1 MNKKLLAALTC
12 STLFMGMTAC
22 ESNDTASTAEKSKQ
36 ESTKKTNDKQKKDT
50 KGDVPVKEINT
61 TINAGSYRYSPNGH
75 NATNNEHFII
85 YDNAKFEDNFDGL
98 KVSMNQLFL
107 SNKKAVYNE
116 KDVGSIS
123 IAFTIENT
131 SNSTFILKT
140 NKMQATTDQGHQITP
155 AKPMKSVLL
164 NPTMKIESPQECTPE
179 LAQENRV
186 IYEANDSNFEAINWV
201 DFTFEIHRQSPEM
214 TIAKTRKYKIRFN
227 IDQHYTGTTTKQE
240 QPQTSSNTDAVTY
253 KNEIKPKIDSMIKEF
268 NDIWNQEVKSVFNK
282 EGETPATVNQNTLQ
296 EQMELVSTK
305 YRELSRENINFNAS
319 DKINDPTLKEK
330 INKFR
335 EEFGAA
341 ANYRENAANAILQ
354 GIRGVAP
361 MEDRMKEARKSIK
374 ISEQK
379 FNNAST
385 HLTEFETKL
394 NSK

>member
-1 MNKKLLAALTC
+1 MNKKLLVALTC

-22 ESNDTASTAEKSKQ
+22 ESNDTASKAEKLKQ
-36 ESTKKTNDKQKKDT
+36 ENTQKTNDKQKKDT
-50 KGDVPVKEINT
+50 KEDVPVKEINT
-61 TINAGSYRYSPNGH
+61 TINAGPYKYSPNG
-75 NATNNEHFII
+75 TNNEHFII

-98 KVSMNQLFL
+98 KVYMNQLSL
-107 SNKKAVYNE
+107 TNKERTSNG
-116 KDVGSIS
+116 KDVGSLR

-131 SNSTFILKT
+131 TNSTFSFSF
-140 NKMQATTDQGHQITP
+140 NRMRATTDQGELFEPSTFIKQNFI
-155 AKPMKSVLL
+155 
-164 NPTMKIESPQECTPE
+164 NPTKKIDDTQDNKIVFNDYGTKDLESIQ
-179 LAQENRV
+179 
-186 IYEANDSNFEAINWV
+186 WV
-201 DFTFEIHRQSPEM
+201 DFTFEINKQSPEI
-214 TIAKTRKYKIRFN
+214 TIAKTQKYKIRFN
-227 IDQHYTGTTTKQE
+227 IDQHYGGTTTKQE
-240 QPQTSSNTDAVTY
+240 QPQTSSNTDDVTY

-268 NDIWNQEVKSVFNK
+268 NDIWNQEVKSIFNK
-282 EGETPATVNQNTLQ
+282 EGETLATINQNTLQ
-296 EQMELVSTK
+296 EQMELLSTK
-305 YRELSRENINFNAS
+305 YRELSNKNINFNSS

-341 ANYRENAANAILQ
+341 VNYRGNAANAILE
-354 GIRGVAP
+354 GIRGLAP

>member
-1 MNKKLLAALTC
+1 MNKKLLVALTC

-22 ESNDTASTAEKSKQ
+22 ESNDTASKAEKLKKENTQ
-36 ESTKKTNDKQKKDT
+36 KTNDKQKKDT
-50 KGDVPVKEINT
+50 TEDVPVKEINT
-61 TINAGSYRYSPNGH
+61 TINAGPYKYSPNG
-75 NATNNEHFII
+75 TNNEHFII

-98 KVSMNQLFL
+98 KVYMNQLSL
-107 SNKKAVYNE
+107 TNKERTSNGKN
-116 KDVGSIS
+116 VGSLR

-131 SNSTFILKT
+131 TNSTFSFSF
-140 NKMQATTDQGHQITP
+140 NRMRATTDQGELFEPSTFIKQNFI
-155 AKPMKSVLL
+155 
-164 NPTMKIESPQECTPE
+164 NPTKKIDDTQDNKIVFNDYGTKDLESIQ
-179 LAQENRV
+179 
-186 IYEANDSNFEAINWV
+186 WV
-201 DFTFEIHRQSPEM
+201 DFTFEINKQSPEI
-214 TIAKTRKYKIRFN
+214 TIAKTQKYKIRFN
-227 IDQHYTGTTTKQE
+227 IDQHYGGTTTKQE
-240 QPQTSSNTDAVTY
+240 QPQTSSNTDDVTY

-268 NDIWNQEVKSVFNK
+268 NDIWNQEVKSIFNK
-282 EGETPATVNQNTLQ
+282 EGETLATINQNTLQ

-305 YRELSRENINFNAS
+305 YRELSKENINFNSS

-341 ANYRENAANAILQ
+341 VNYRENAANAILQ
-354 GIRGVAP
+354 GIRGLAP

-385 HLTEFETKL
+385 NLTEFETKL

>member
-1 MNKKLLAALTC
+1 MNKKLLVALTC

-22 ESNDTASTAEKSKQ
+22 ESNDTASKAEKLKQ
-36 ESTKKTNDKQKKDT
+36 ENTQKTNDKQKKDT
-50 KGDVPVKEINT
+50 KEDVPVKEINT
-61 TINAGSYRYSPNGH
+61 TINAGPYKYSPNG
-75 NATNNEHFII
+75 TNNEHFII
-85 YDNAKFEDNFDGL
+85 YANAKFEDNFDGL
-98 KVSMNQLFL
+98 KVYMNQLSL
-107 SNKKAVYNE
+107 TNKERTSNG
-116 KDVGSIS
+116 KDVGSLR

-131 SNSTFILKT
+131 TNSTFSFSF
-140 NKMQATTDQGHQITP
+140 NRMRATTDQGELFEPSTFIKQNFI
-155 AKPMKSVLL
+155 
-164 NPTMKIESPQECTPE
+164 NPTKKIDDTQDNKIVFNDYGTKDLESIQ
-179 LAQENRV
+179 
-186 IYEANDSNFEAINWV
+186 WV
-201 DFTFEIHRQSPEM
+201 DFTFEINKQSPEI
-214 TIAKTRKYKIRFN
+214 TIAKTQKYKIRFN
-227 IDQHYTGTTTKQE
+227 IDQHYGGTTTKQE
-240 QPQTSSNTDAVTY
+240 QPQTSSNTDDVTY

-282 EGETPATVNQNTLQ
+282 EGETLATINQNTLQ

-305 YRELSRENINFNAS
+305 YRELSKENININSS

>member
-1 MNKKLLAALTC
+1 MNKKLLVALTC

-22 ESNDTASTAEKSKQ
+22 ESNDTASKAEKLKQ
-36 ESTKKTNDKQKKDT
+36 ENTQKTNDKQKKDT
-50 KGDVPVKEINT
+50 KEDVPVKEINT
-61 TINAGSYRYSPNGH
+61 TINAGPYKYSPNG
-75 NATNNEHFII
+75 TNNEHFII

-98 KVSMNQLFL
+98 KVYMNQLSL
-107 SNKKAVYNE
+107 TNKERTSNG
-116 KDVGSIS
+116 KDVGSLR

-131 SNSTFILKT
+131 TNSTFSFSF
-140 NKMQATTDQGHQITP
+140 NRMRATTDQGELFEPSTFIKQNFI
-155 AKPMKSVLL
+155 
-164 NPTMKIESPQECTPE
+164 NPTKKIDDTQDNKIVFNDYGTKDLESIQ
-179 LAQENRV
+179 
-186 IYEANDSNFEAINWV
+186 WV
-201 DFTFEIHRQSPEM
+201 DFTFEINKQSPEI
-214 TIAKTRKYKIRFN
+214 TIAKTQKYKIRFN
-227 IDQHYTGTTTKQE
+227 IDQHYGGTTTKQE
-240 QPQTSSNTDAVTY
+240 QPQTSSNTDDVTY

-268 NDIWNQEVKSVFNK
+268 NDIWNQEVKSTFNK
-282 EGETPATVNQNTLQ
+282 KGENLATINQNTLQ

-305 YRELSRENINFNAS
+305 YRELSKENINFNSS

-354 GIRGVAP
+354 GIRGLAP

>member
-1 MNKKLLAALTC
+1 
-12 STLFMGMTAC
+12 MGMTAC
-22 ESNDTASTAEKSKQ
+22 ESNDAASKAEKLKQ
-36 ESTKKTNDKQKKDT
+36 ENTQKTNDKQKKDT
-50 KGDVPVKEINT
+50 KEDVPVKEINK
-61 TINAGSYRYSPNGH
+61 TINAGPYKYSPNG
-75 NATNNEHFII
+75 TNNEHFII

-98 KVSMNQLFL
+98 KVYMNQLSL
-107 SNKKAVYNE
+107 TNKERTSNG
-116 KDVGSIS
+116 KDVGSLR

-131 SNSTFILKT
+131 TNSTFSFSF
-140 NKMQATTDQGHQITP
+140 NRMRATTDQGELFEPSTFIKQNFI
-155 AKPMKSVLL
+155 
-164 NPTMKIESPQECTPE
+164 NPTKKIDDTQDNKIVFNDYGTKDLESIQ
-179 LAQENRV
+179 
-186 IYEANDSNFEAINWV
+186 WV
-201 DFTFEIHRQSPEM
+201 DFTFEINKQSPEI
-214 TIAKTRKYKIRFN
+214 TIAKTQKYKIRFN
-227 IDQHYTGTTTKQE
+227 IDQHYGGTTTKQE
-240 QPQTSSNTDAVTY
+240 QPQTSSNTDDVTY

-268 NDIWNQEVKSVFNK
+268 NDIWNQEVKSIFNK
-282 EGETPATVNQNTLQ
+282 EGETLATINQNTLQ

-305 YRELSRENINFNAS
+305 YRELSNKNINFNSS

-341 ANYRENAANAILQ
+341 ANYRGNAANAILE
-354 GIRGVAP
+354 GIRGLAP

>member
-1 MNKKLLAALTC
+1 MNKKLLVALTC

-22 ESNDTASTAEKSKQ
+22 ESNDTASKAEKLKQ
-36 ESTKKTNDKQKKDT
+36 ENTQKTNDKQKKDT
-50 KGDVPVKEINT
+50 KEDVPVKEINT
-61 TINAGSYRYSPNGH
+61 TINAGPYKYSPNG
-75 NATNNEHFII
+75 TNNEHFII

-98 KVSMNQLFL
+98 KVNMNQLSL
-107 SNKKAVYNE
+107 TNKERTSNG
-116 KDVGSIS
+116 KDVGSLR

-131 SNSTFILKT
+131 TNSTFSFSF
-140 NKMQATTDQGHQITP
+140 NRMRATTDQGELFEPSTFIKQNFI
-155 AKPMKSVLL
+155 
-164 NPTMKIESPQECTPE
+164 NPTKKIDDTQDNKIVFNDYGTKDLESIQ
-179 LAQENRV
+179 
-186 IYEANDSNFEAINWV
+186 WV
-201 DFTFEIHRQSPEM
+201 DFTFEINKQSPEI
-214 TIAKTRKYKIRFN
+214 TIAKTQKYKIRFN
-227 IDQHYTGTTTKQE
+227 IDQHYGVTTTKQE
-240 QPQTSSNTDAVTY
+240 QPQTSSNTDDVTY
-253 KNEIKPKIDSMIKEF
+253 KNEIKPKIDSMIKEY

-282 EGETPATVNQNTLQ
+282 EGETSATINQKTLQ

-305 YRELSRENINFNAS
+305 YRELSNKNINFNSS

-341 ANYRENAANAILQ
+341 VNYRGNAANAILE
-354 GIRGVAP
+354 GIRGLAP
-361 MEDRMKEARKSIK
+361 MEDRMKEVRKSIK

>member
-12 STLFMGMTAC
+12 STLLMGMTAC

-36 ESTKKTNDKQKKDT
+36 ESNKKTIDKQKKDT
-50 KGDVPVKEINT
+50 KEDVPVKEINT
-61 TINAGSYRYSPNGH
+61 NINAGSYRYSPNGH

-107 SNKKAVYNE
+107 SNKKAVYNG

-140 NKMQATTDQGHQITP
+140 SKMQATTDQGHQITP
-155 AKPMKSVLL
+155 DKPMKSDML
-164 NPTMKIESPQECTPE
+164 NPTMKIESPQEDTPE
-179 LAQENRV
+179 LAQDNRV
-186 IYEANDSNFEAINWV
+186 IYEVNDTNFEALNWI

-227 IDQHYTGTTTKQE
+227 IDQHYTGTTNKQE
-240 QPQTSSNTDAVTY
+240 QPQSSSNKDAVTY
-253 KNEIKPKIDSMIKEF
+253 KNEIKPKIDSMIKEY

-282 EGETPATVNQNTLQ
+282 EGETPATVDQNTLQ
-296 EQMELVSTK
+296 KQMEIVSTK
-305 YRELSRENINFNAS
+305 YRELSKVNINFNAA
-319 DKINDPTLKEK
+319 DKINDPVLKEK

-335 EEFGAA
+335 EEFGLA

-354 GIRGVAP
+354 GARGVAP
-361 MEDRMKEARKSIK
+361 MEDRMKEAQKSRQL
-374 ISEQK
+374 SEQK
-379 FNNAST
+379 FSSASST
-385 HLTEFETKL
+385 LIEFETKL
-394 NSK
+394 NSN

>member
-1 MNKKLLAALTC
+1 MNKKLLVALTC

-22 ESNDTASTAEKSKQ
+22 ESNDTASKAEKLKQ
-36 ESTKKTNDKQKKDT
+36 ENTQKTNDKQKKDT
-50 KGDVPVKEINT
+50 KEDVPVKEINT
-61 TINAGSYRYSPNGH
+61 TINAGPYKYSPNG
-75 NATNNEHFII
+75 TNNEHFII

-98 KVSMNQLFL
+98 KVYMNQLSL
-107 SNKKAVYNE
+107 TNKERTSNG
-116 KDVGSIS
+116 KDVGSLR

-131 SNSTFILKT
+131 TNSTFSFSF
-140 NKMQATTDQGHQITP
+140 NRMRATTDQGELFEPSTFIKQNFI
-155 AKPMKSVLL
+155 
-164 NPTMKIESPQECTPE
+164 NPTKKIDDTQDNKIVFNDYGTKVLESIQ
-179 LAQENRV
+179 
-186 IYEANDSNFEAINWV
+186 WV
-201 DFTFEIHRQSPEM
+201 DFTFEINKQSPEI
-214 TIAKTRKYKIRFN
+214 TIAKTQKYKIRFN
-227 IDQHYTGTTTKQE
+227 IDQHYGGTTTKQE
-240 QPQTSSNTDAVTY
+240 QPQTSSNTDDVTY

-268 NDIWNQEVKSVFNK
+268 NDIWNQEVKSIFNK
-282 EGETPATVNQNTLQ
+282 KGETLATINQNTLQ

-305 YRELSRENINFNAS
+305 YRELSKENINFNSS

-354 GIRGVAP
+354 GIRGLAP

>member
-1 MNKKLLAALTC
+1 
-12 STLFMGMTAC
+12 MGMKAC
-22 ESNDTASTAEKSKQ
+22 VSNDTASTAEKSKQ
-36 ESTKKTNDKQKKDT
+36 ESTKKTKDI
-50 KGDVPVKEINT
+50 KEDVPVKQINT
-61 TINAGSYRYSPNGH
+61 TINAGSYRYSPNAH

-107 SNKKAVYNE
+107 SNKKAVYNG

-140 NKMQATTDQGHQITP
+140 SKMQATTDQGHQITP
-155 AKPMKSVLL
+155 DKPMKSDML
-164 NPTMKIESPQECTPE
+164 NPTMKIESPQENTPE
-179 LAQENRV
+179 LAQDNRV
-186 IYEANDSNFEAINWV
+186 IYEVNDTNFEALNWV
-201 DFTFEIHRQSPEM
+201 EFTFEIHRQSPEM

-227 IDQHYTGTTTKQE
+227 IDQHYTGTTNKQE
-240 QPQTSSNTDAVTY
+240 QPQYSSNKDAVTY

-282 EGETPATVNQNTLQ
+282 EGETLATINQNTLQ

-305 YRELSRENINFNAS
+305 YRELSKENINFNSS

-341 ANYRENAANAILQ
+341 ANYRENAANAILE
-354 GIRGVAP
+354 GIRGLAP

>member
-1 MNKKLLAALTC
+1 MNKKLLVALTC

-22 ESNDTASTAEKSKQ
+22 ESNDTASKAEKLKQ
-36 ESTKKTNDKQKKDT
+36 ENTQKTNDKQKKDT
-50 KGDVPVKEINT
+50 KEDVPVKEINT
-61 TINAGSYRYSPNGH
+61 TINAGPYKYSPNG
-75 NATNNEHFII
+75 TNNEHFII

-98 KVSMNQLFL
+98 KVYMNQLSL
-107 SNKKAVYNE
+107 TNKERTSNG
-116 KDVGSIS
+116 KDVGSLR

-131 SNSTFILKT
+131 TNSTFSFSF
-140 NKMQATTDQGHQITP
+140 NRMHATTDQGELFEPSTFIKQNFI
-155 AKPMKSVLL
+155 
-164 NPTMKIESPQECTPE
+164 NPTKKIDDTQDNKIVFNDYGTKDLESIQ
-179 LAQENRV
+179 
-186 IYEANDSNFEAINWV
+186 WV
-201 DFTFEIHRQSPEM
+201 DFTFEINKQSPEI
-214 TIAKTRKYKIRFN
+214 TIAKTQKYKIRFN
-227 IDQHYTGTTTKQE
+227 IDQHYGGTTTKQE
-240 QPQTSSNTDAVTY
+240 QPQPSSNTDDVTY

-268 NDIWNQEVKSVFNK
+268 NDIWNQEVKSIFNK
-282 EGETPATVNQNTLQ
+282 GGETLATINQNTIQ

-305 YRELSRENINFNAS
+305 YRELSNKNINFNSS

-341 ANYRENAANAILQ
+341 ANYRGNAANAILE
-354 GIRGVAP
+354 GIRGLAP

>member
-1 MNKKLLAALTC
+1 MNKKLLVALTC

-22 ESNDTASTAEKSKQ
+22 ESNDTAGKAEKLKQ
-36 ESTKKTNDKQKKDT
+36 ENTQKTNDKQKKDT
-50 KGDVPVKEINT
+50 KEDVPVKEINT
-61 TINAGSYRYSPNGH
+61 TINAGPYKYSPNG
-75 NATNNEHFII
+75 TNNEHFII

-98 KVSMNQLFL
+98 KVYMNQLSL
-107 SNKKAVYNE
+107 TNKERTSNG
-116 KDVGSIS
+116 KDVGSLR

-131 SNSTFILKT
+131 TNSTFSFSF
-140 NKMQATTDQGHQITP
+140 NRMRATTDQGELFEPSTFIKQNFI
-155 AKPMKSVLL
+155 
-164 NPTMKIESPQECTPE
+164 NPTKKIDDTQDNKIVFNDYGTKDLESIQ
-179 LAQENRV
+179 
-186 IYEANDSNFEAINWV
+186 WV
-201 DFTFEIHRQSPEM
+201 DFTFEINKQSPEI
-214 TIAKTRKYKIRFN
+214 TIAKTQKYKIRFN
-227 IDQHYTGTTTKQE
+227 IDQHYGGTTTKQE
-240 QPQTSSNTDAVTY
+240 QPQTSSNTDDVTY

-268 NDIWNQEVKSVFNK
+268 NDIWNQEVKSIFNK
-282 EGETPATVNQNTLQ
+282 EGETLATINQNTLQ

-305 YRELSRENINFNAS
+305 YRELSNKNINFNSS

-341 ANYRENAANAILQ
+341 ANYRGNAANAILE
-354 GIRGVAP
+354 GIRGLAP

>member
-1 MNKKLLAALTC
+1 MNKKLLVALTC

-22 ESNDTASTAEKSKQ
+22 ESNDTASKAEKLKQ
-36 ESTKKTNDKQKKDT
+36 ENTQKTNDKQKKDT
-50 KGDVPVKEINT
+50 TEDVPVKEINT
-61 TINAGSYRYSPNGH
+61 TINAGPYKYSPNG
-75 NATNNEHFII
+75 TNNEHFII

-98 KVSMNQLFL
+98 KVYMNQLSL
-107 SNKKAVYNE
+107 TNKERTSNGKN
-116 KDVGSIS
+116 VGSLR

-131 SNSTFILKT
+131 TNSTFSFSF
-140 NKMQATTDQGHQITP
+140 NRMRATTDQGELFEPSTFIKQNFI
-155 AKPMKSVLL
+155 
-164 NPTMKIESPQECTPE
+164 NPNKKIDDTQDNKIVFNDYGTKDLESIQ
-179 LAQENRV
+179 
-186 IYEANDSNFEAINWV
+186 WV
-201 DFTFEIHRQSPEM
+201 DFTFEINKQSPEI
-214 TIAKTRKYKIRFN
+214 TIAKTQKYKIRFN
-227 IDQHYTGTTTKQE
+227 IDQHYGGTTTKQE
-240 QPQTSSNTDAVTY
+240 QPQTSSNTDDVTY

-268 NDIWNQEVKSVFNK
+268 NDIWNQEVKSIFNK
-282 EGETPATVNQNTLQ
+282 EGETLATINQNTLQ

-305 YRELSRENINFNAS
+305 YRELSKENINFNSS

-341 ANYRENAANAILQ
+341 VNYRENAANAILQ
-354 GIRGVAP
+354 GIRGLAP

-385 HLTEFETKL
+385 NLTEFETKL

>member
-1 MNKKLLAALTC
+1 MNKKLLVALTC

-22 ESNDTASTAEKSKQ
+22 ESNDTASKAEKLKQ
-36 ESTKKTNDKQKKDT
+36 ESTQKTNDKQKKDT
-50 KGDVPVKEINT
+50 KEDVTVKEINT
-61 TINAGSYRYSPNGH
+61 TINAGPYKYSPNG
-75 NATNNEHFII
+75 TNNEHFII

-98 KVSMNQLFL
+98 KVNMNQLSL
-107 SNKKAVYNE
+107 TNKERTSNG
-116 KDVGSIS
+116 KDVGSLR

-131 SNSTFILKT
+131 TNSTFSFSF
-140 NKMQATTDQGHQITP
+140 NRMRATTDQGELFEPSTFIKQNFI
-155 AKPMKSVLL
+155 
-164 NPTMKIESPQECTPE
+164 NPTKKIDDTQDNKIVFNDYGTKDLESIQ
-179 LAQENRV
+179 
-186 IYEANDSNFEAINWV
+186 WV
-201 DFTFEIHRQSPEM
+201 DFTFEINKQSPEI
-214 TIAKTRKYKIRFN
+214 TIAKTQKYKIRFN
-227 IDQHYTGTTTKQE
+227 IDQLYGGTTTKQE
-240 QPQTSSNTDAVTY
+240 QPQTSSNTDDVTY
-253 KNEIKPKIDSMIKEF
+253 KNEIKPKIDSMIKEY

-282 EGETPATVNQNTLQ
+282 DGETPATINQNTLQ

-305 YRELSRENINFNAS
+305 YRELSNKNINFNSS

-341 ANYRENAANAILQ
+341 ANYRGNAANAILE
-354 GIRGVAP
+354 GIRGLAP

>member
-1 MNKKLLAALTC
+1 MNKKLLVALTC

-22 ESNDTASTAEKSKQ
+22 ESNDTASKAEKLKQ
-36 ESTKKTNDKQKKDT
+36 ENTQKTNDKQKKDT
-50 KGDVPVKEINT
+50 KEDVPVKEINT
-61 TINAGSYRYSPNGH
+61 TINAGPYKYSPNG
-75 NATNNEHFII
+75 TNNEHFII

-98 KVSMNQLFL
+98 KVYMNQLSL
-107 SNKKAVYNE
+107 TNKERTSNG
-116 KDVGSIS
+116 KDVGSLR

-131 SNSTFILKT
+131 TNSTFSFSF
-140 NKMQATTDQGHQITP
+140 NRMRATTDQGELFEPSTFIKQNFI
-155 AKPMKSVLL
+155 
-164 NPTMKIESPQECTPE
+164 NPTKKIDDTQDNKIVFNDYGTKDLESIQ
-179 LAQENRV
+179 
-186 IYEANDSNFEAINWV
+186 WV
-201 DFTFEIHRQSPEM
+201 DFTFEINKQSPEI
-214 TIAKTRKYKIRFN
+214 TIAKTQKYKIRFN
-227 IDQHYTGTTTKQE
+227 IDQHYGGTTTKQE
-240 QPQTSSNTDAVTY
+240 QPQTSSNTDDVTY

-268 NDIWNQEVKSVFNK
+268 NDIWNQEVKSIFNK
-282 EGETPATVNQNTLQ
+282 KGENLATINQNTLQ

-305 YRELSRENINFNAS
+305 YRELSKENINFNSS

-354 GIRGVAP
+354 GIRGLAP

>member
-1 MNKKLLAALTC
+1 MNKKLLVALTC

-22 ESNDTASTAEKSKQ
+22 ESNDTASKAEKLKQ
-36 ESTKKTNDKQKKDT
+36 ENTQKTNDKQKKDT
-50 KGDVPVKEINT
+50 KEDVPVKEINT
-61 TINAGSYRYSPNGH
+61 TINAGPYKYSPNG
-75 NATNNEHFII
+75 TNNEHFII

-98 KVSMNQLFL
+98 KVYMNQLSL
-107 SNKKAVYNE
+107 TNKERTSNG
-116 KDVGSIS
+116 KDVGSLR

-131 SNSTFILKT
+131 TNSTFSFSF
-140 NKMQATTDQGHQITP
+140 NRMRATTDQGELFEPSTFIKQNFI
-155 AKPMKSVLL
+155 
-164 NPTMKIESPQECTPE
+164 NPTKKIDDTQDNKIVFNDYGTKDLESIQ
-179 LAQENRV
+179 
-186 IYEANDSNFEAINWV
+186 WV
-201 DFTFEIHRQSPEM
+201 DFTFEINKQSSEI
-214 TIAKTRKYKIRFN
+214 TIAKTQKYKIRFN
-227 IDQHYTGTTTKQE
+227 IDQHYGGTTTKQE
-240 QPQTSSNTDAVTY
+240 QPQTSSNTDDVTY

-268 NDIWNQEVKSVFNK
+268 NDIWNQEVKSIFNK
-282 EGETPATVNQNTLQ
+282 EGEALATINQNTLQ

-305 YRELSRENINFNAS
+305 YRELSNKNINFNSS

-341 ANYRENAANAILQ
+341 ANYRGNAANAILE
-354 GIRGVAP
+354 GIRGLAP

>member
-12 STLFMGMTAC
+12 STLLMGMAAC

-36 ESTKKTNDKQKKDT
+36 ESNKKTNDKQKKDT
-50 KGDVPVKEINT
+50 KEDVPVKEINT
-61 TINAGSYRYSPNGH
+61 NINAGSYRYSPNGH

-98 KVSMNQLFL
+98 KVSMNQLYL
-107 SNKKAVYNE
+107 SNKKAVYNG

-140 NKMQATTDQGHQITP
+140 SKMQATTDQGHQITP
-155 AKPMKSVLL
+155 DKPMKSDML
-164 NPTMKIESPQECTPE
+164 NPTMKIESPQEDTPE
-179 LAQENRV
+179 LAQDNRV
-186 IYEANDSNFEAINWV
+186 IYEVNDTNFEALNWI

-227 IDQHYTGTTTKQE
+227 IDQHYTGTTNKQE
-240 QPQTSSNTDAVTY
+240 QPQSSSNKDAVTY
-253 KNEIKPKIDSMIKEF
+253 KNEIKPKIDSMIKEY

-282 EGETPATVNQNTLQ
+282 EGETPATVDQNTLQ
-296 EQMELVSTK
+296 KQMEIVSTK
-305 YRELSRENINFNAS
+305 YRELSKVNINFNAA
-319 DKINDPTLKEK
+319 DKINDPVLKEK

-335 EEFGAA
+335 EEFGLA

-354 GIRGVAP
+354 GARGVAP
-361 MEDRMKEARKSIK
+361 MEDRMKEAQKSRQL
-374 ISEQK
+374 SEQK
-379 FNNAST
+379 FSSASST
-385 HLTEFETKL
+385 LIEFETKL
-394 NSK
+394 NSN